1 MDILDFA
8 LIFVVLFLVWNWS
21 GLKCLF
27 NPIDCATNGATDIF
41 GKITNSVGGI
51 KSFFSDVISKF

>member
-27 NPIDCATNGATDIF
+27 NPIDCATNGATD
-41 GKITNSVGGI
+41 SVGGI
-51 KSFFSDVISKF
+51 KSFFSDVVSKF